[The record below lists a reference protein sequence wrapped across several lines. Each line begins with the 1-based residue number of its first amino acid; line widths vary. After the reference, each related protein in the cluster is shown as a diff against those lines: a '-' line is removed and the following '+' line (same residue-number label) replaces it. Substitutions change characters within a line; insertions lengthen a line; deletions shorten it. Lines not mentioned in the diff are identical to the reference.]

1 MLSSPQKF
9 AANVLLFNASARNSG
24 NTVTILKAIKE
35 GIESVG
41 KTAEIVHLDKLKF
54 SGCQGC
60 LQCKRPNAPASCIIR
75 DDATKYIDQLKNVD
89 AFVIGSPVYF
99 GNLTGPF
106 YSFYQR
112 ALYCHFNY
120 CAEKRSKLTRPVKT
134 GLVYTCGAP
143 QNAFENMYAPQFQHN
158 KDYHEMV
165 FKGKCQVLVN
175 PFQLLAKDVSK
186 LWIPSD
192 PTELKKKWFA
202 EHQEGVLKQAFDM
215 GVSLASE

>member
-1 MLSSPQKF
+1 MLSSPSKL
-9 AANVLLFNASARNSG
+9 AANVLLFNASSRKNN

-35 GIESVG
+35 GVESVG

-54 SGCQGC
+54 HGCQGC
-60 LQCKRPNAPASCIIR
+60 LQCKRPNAPASCIIK
-75 DDATKYIDQLKNVD
+75 DDATKYIEQLKNAD

-106 YSFYQR
+106 YSFFQR
-112 ALYCHFNY
+112 FLYCHFNY
-120 CAEKRSKLTRPVKT
+120 CEEKRSKLTRPVKT

-143 QNAFENMYAPQFQHN
+143 QSMFERIYAPQFQHN
-158 KDYHEMV
+158 KDYLEMV

-175 PFQLLAKDVSK
+175 YFQLLTKDVSK
-186 LWIPSD
+186 LWVPGEPND
-192 PTELKKKWFA
+192 LKKKWFE
-202 EHQEGVLKQAFDM
+202 EHQENILKQAFDM